1 MRIASRMAGISLQ
14 DGEIRIALARR
25 VRRRWCFEDFIT
37 LTLPETESAEN
48 GVPGLSVVA
57 AALAPWRRRIRGR
70 PDCRAALPVSLC
82 LQQQIRLPE
91 SRVAQS
97 AVVPLIDTWLARTFP
112 GRHQDLIYD
121 YRWFSGDIILT
132 ALHRTV
138 RDQWLSLAAEL
149 RADLTVLSIIPCALR
164 CFARTRGVAAQ
175 DWLVF
180 RQGNSLCWTA
190 GETQPVLSGRA
201 DLTLPSLLTELKTQ
215 GFDESQAALCCLH
228 DTALLPQAW
237 QRECRRYR
245 NAEADDVPPGYA
257 AAAGMVLCGEE
268 RL

>member
-1 MRIASRMAGISLQ
+1 
-14 DGEIRIALARR
+14 
-25 VRRRWCFEDFIT
+25 
-37 LTLPETESAEN
+37 
-48 GVPGLSVVA
+48 
-57 AALAPWRRRIRGR
+57 
-70 PDCRAALPVSLC
+70 
-82 LQQQIRLPE
+82 
-91 SRVAQS
+91 
-97 AVVPLIDTWLARTFP
+97 
-112 GRHQDLIYD
+112 
-121 YRWFSGDIILT
+121 
-132 ALHRTV
+132 
-138 RDQWLSLAAEL
+138 
-149 RADLTVLSIIPCALR
+149 VLSIIPCALR
-164 CFARTRGVAAQ
+164 CFACARGGAAQ

>member
-164 CFARTRGVAAQ
+164 CFACARGGAAQ